1 MWKKPNFL
9 LRTADGLKFNPPRNS
24 TPSWITRLTSE
35 ENAIKRAGNINDP
48 LICVYEQL
56 AYKNLPVHES
66 LHSWAAFSNGW
77 NGTPKS
83 FGRHRGNV
91 VFIENENA
99 ILTNP
104 LTQKS
109 KITSSNYNNN
119 KTAEKRIKGWILR
132 HSKFPL
138 LSRAALLLL
147 ISLEIEKQL
156 LFLACGEKLPVPV
169 HFAGLPYK
177 TNTLCTVKWLILF
190 QGYEQWKSNFLSQ
203 RSNSIDQL
211 LFAPVSISRCC
222 VVTEWYSLFY
232 AFCTAGSKIKLLLQ
246 KSARATIYFS
256 SIWLTHIP
264 SKILFWSLN

>member
-1 MWKKPNFL
+1 M
-9 LRTADGLKFNPPRNS
+9 
-24 TPSWITRLTSE
+24 
-35 ENAIKRAGNINDP
+35 
-48 LICVYEQL
+48 
-56 AYKNLPVHES
+56 
-66 LHSWAAFSNGW
+66 
-77 NGTPKS
+77 
-83 FGRHRGNV
+83 

-119 KTAEKRIKGWILR
+119 NKTAEKHIKGWILR

-147 ISLEIEKQL
+147 ISLEIEKLL

-177 TNTLCTVKWLILF
+177 AITLCTVKWLILF

-211 LFAPVSISRCC
+211 LFSPVSISRCC

-246 KSARATIYFS
+246 KSARPKIYFS

-264 SKILFWSLN
+264 SWILFWSLN